1 MKEELRQEIQ
11 RKISESFD
19 RARVATPKPV
29 IDEERLRK
37 QREDYAELLFRSA
50 LRQLNTEN

>member
-19 RARVATPKPV
+19 RARQVALKPLV
-29 IDEERLRK
+29 SEE
-37 QREDYAELLFRSA
+37 
-50 LRQLNTEN
+50 